1 MKKIIFSI
9 FIDIPEE
16 KLDNPGWWENGVQVK
31 TDKSSQTKNKLLKW
45 SNRIIEE
52 HKKYAEQINCDYVL
66 HQWDEQY
73 DNFCEMFR
81 TEYPQISEYD
91 IINFYKHWLMKEY
104 SKSYD
109 LICYIDF
116 DVIPNTKEDI
126 FDAHTPLTHF
136 CCAASNEEALQ
147 GKLMD
152 SKNYNHCIRNPASK
166 YWNTHA
172 MLANE
177 GYHPDTDVFNTGIMI
192 ASKETIAKLDYFGNF
207 KEVLEYMTELKH
219 EENSMYP
226 KNIQRIFNYDNE
238 TVFAYKR
245 IVNDVNIQYISPIWH
260 SKILNNWVDKNGKM
274 YHVISKRFELVLK
287 K

>member
-31 TDKSSQTKNKLLKW
+31 TDKSSKTKNQLLKW
-45 SNRIIEE
+45 SARIIEE
-52 HKKYAEQINCDYVL
+52 HKKYAKQINCDYVL
-66 HQWDEQY
+66 HKYDYQY
-73 DNFCEMFR
+73 EYFCDMFLK
-81 TEYPQISEYD
+81 EYPQISEYD

-104 SKSYD
+104 SKKYD
-109 LICYIDF
+109 LICYLDF

-136 CCAASNEEALQ
+136 CCASSNEEALH
-147 GKLMD
+147 GKLIN
-152 SKNYNHCIRNPASK
+152 SKDYNHCIRNPASK

-172 MLANE
+172 MLSNE

-192 ASKETIAKLDYFGNF
+192 ASKETISKLDYFGDF
-207 KEVLEYMTELKH
+207 KEVLEYMSELKYD
-219 EENSMYP
+219 ENSMYP

-245 IVNDVNIQYISPIWH
+245 VVNEVPIQYITPTWH

-274 YHVISKRFELVLK
+274 YHVINKKFELILK